1 MKYLL
6 DTHIFLWLNE
16 EPEKLSST
24 MRLVCEDPANTLV
37 ISLVSLWEIQIKQQ
51 LGKLQLDL
59 PWRQMLDTQQ
69 QDNGLLLLPIE
80 IKHISALEKLPSIH
94 RDPFDRL
101 LIAQALQENMIIL
114 SADAV
119 FTQYPAQ
126 LIS

>member
-16 EPEKLSST
+16 EPDKLSPT
-24 MRLVCEDPANTLV
+24 MRQVCDDPANTLV

-59 PWRQMLDTQQ
+59 PWRQMLETQQ

-80 IKHISALEKLPSIH
+80 IKHISALENLPSFH

-101 LIAQALQENMIIL
+101 LIAQALQENMTIL
-114 SADAV
+114 SVDAV
-119 FTQYPAQ
+119 FTQYPAP